1 MLGVVF
7 IMKNLVYV
15 IHEIDLDD
23 NERIVVGVADSLAN
37 VDKVVDEYYGKYKV
51 VNYEDIRDSNLE
63 WIKIIETDGIMEGEI
78 YRYKIWVE
86 YFCLNNA

>member
-1 MLGVVF
+1 
-7 IMKNLVYV
+7 MKNLVYV

-23 NERIVVGVADSLAN
+23 NERIVVGVADSLVN

-51 VNYEDIRDSNLE
+51 VHYEDIRDSNLE
-63 WIKIIETDGIMEGEI
+63 WVKKIETDGIMEGEI

-86 YFCLNNA
+86 SFCLNNA